1 MVVKLPL
8 KLPGD
13 QPIKWWE
20 CSISVN
26 DNVGGNCFIYVV
38 ESQGPKLELMAK
50 VNHCDLNFSWKCDDD
65 QLSFQKLEQ
74 EWC

>member
-38 ESQGPKLELMAK
+38 ESQGPNKLELMAK
-50 VNHCDLNFSWKCDDD
+50 VNHCDLNSLF
-65 QLSFQKLEQ
+65 LEV
-74 EWC
+74 